1 MRMTSASTWQ
11 GICRQTGMVNRVLRI
26 TLGLLAMFM
35 SLAAYAVNESDLLPP
50 DEAFPLTVSVSGPQ
64 QVTLNFGTKP
74 GYYLYRDRFSFAV
87 DGVPVKPDQMPVAE
101 AKDDPTFGMVQVY
114 HRPVQLHIP
123 LSRVITSSIVLAVT
137 SQGCADLGVC
147 YPPLTRSY
155 RIAADGAITS
165 MPHNGGVTTT
175 SDSSEP
181 TVAGENRALT
191 VFGLNVQPANGL
203 GLLELLGF
211 LLAGLLMA
219 ATVCMYPLIPIV
231 AAVIGGAREPS
242 SPWRGFALSFAYVQ
256 GLAVMYA
263 FAGTVAALV
272 GIPLVAVTQKPWVL
286 AGFGV
291 LMVVFALGMFGLFK
305 VQLPANWQ
313 TRLTEWSNR
322 LPGGRTVPVFVM
334 GMLSAL
340 IVGPCS
346 TPVLA
351 GALLY
356 IANSHDVVGGALALY
371 VMGIGIG
378 LPLLLVGTFGARILP
393 RSGHWMVAVQNTL
406 GVMLLAAALWF
417 VYSLLPDW
425 LLMVLVALLLAGC
438 GMMLRAIDP
447 LPSDAPGVLRVGKAL
462 GVLLLVAAI
471 AELVG
476 VASGNFDV
484 LQPLRSVTQGA
495 PSEKVSTAQFEPIQT
510 TAELDRALQ
519 TARGQPVMVDFY
531 ADWCISCKELER
543 FTFTDA
549 RVVSEFAHWKLLRID
564 VTKNSP
570 EDAAMLRRFGLFGPP
585 ALVFYDREGHQQID
599 AQLVGFVGADA
610 FLAHL
615 KRWGGDSQNRTGG

>member
-1 MRMTSASTWQ
+1 M
-11 GICRQTGMVNRVLRI
+11 
-26 TLGLLAMFM
+26 LGLLFVFA
-35 SLAAYAVNESDLLPP
+35 SLAAYAVSESDLLPVN
-50 DEAFPLTVSVSGPQ
+50 EAFPLTVSVDGPQ
-64 QVTLNFGTKP
+64 QVRLDFGTKP
-74 GYYLYRDRFSFAV
+74 GYYLYQDRFSFAV
-87 DGVPVKPDQMPVAE
+87 DGVPVKPDQMPPAE
-101 AKDDPTFGMVQVY
+101 SKNDPTFGMVQVY
-114 HRPVQLHIP
+114 HRPVQIRVP
-123 LSRVITSSIVLAVT
+123 LPRAITVSTVLSVT

-155 RIAADGAITS
+155 RIAAS
-165 MPHNGGVTTT
+165 GGVASIANEGNAPAGAT
-175 SDSSEP
+175 ELP
-181 TVAGENRALT
+181 VVAENQGIT
-191 VFGLNVQPANGL
+191 VFGLNLRPANGL
-203 GLLELLGF
+203 GVPELLGF

-231 AAVIGGAREPS
+231 TAVIGGTRERS
-242 SPWRGFALSFAYVQ
+242 TLWRGFALSLAYVQ
-256 GLAVMYA
+256 GLAVTYA
-263 FAGTVAALV
+263 VAGTIAALI

-286 AGFGV
+286 AAFGL
-291 LMVVFALGMFGLFK
+291 LMVVLALGMFGLSRL
-305 VQLPANWQ
+305 QLPTGWQ

-322 LPGGRTVPVFVM
+322 LPGGRIVPVFVM

-346 TPVLA
+346 TPALA

-356 IANSHDVVGGALALY
+356 IANSRDVVGGALALY

-378 LPLLLVGTFGARILP
+378 IPLLLVGTFGAHVLP

-425 LLMVLVALLLAGC
+425 LLMALVALLLAAC
-438 GMMLRAIDP
+438 AVMLRAIDP
-447 LPSDAPGVLRVGKAL
+447 LPPNAHGVLRVGKAL

-484 LQPLRSVTQGA
+484 LQPLRGVMRGA
-495 PSEKVSTAQFEPIQT
+495 QTETVSAARFEPIRS
-510 TAELDRALQ
+510 TAELDRALES
-519 TARGQPVMVDFY
+519 ARGQPVMVDFY

-564 VTKNSP
+564 VTKNTP
-570 EDAAMLRRFGLFGPP
+570 EDAEMLRRFGLFGPP
-585 ALVFYDREGHQQID
+585 ALIFYDRNGRQQVD

-615 KRWGGDSQNRTGG
+615 KRWGQ

>member
-1 MRMTSASTWQ
+1 MTSSDLRQ
-11 GICRQTGMVNRVLRI
+11 RICRQTDAAKRALRI
-26 TLGLLAMFM
+26 ALGLLFVFM
-35 SLAAYAVNESDLLPP
+35 SLTAYAVSESDLLPVN
-50 DEAFPLTVSVSGPQ
+50 EAFPLTVSVSGPQ
-64 QVTLNFGTKP
+64 QVTLDFGTKP
-74 GYYLYRDRFSFAV
+74 GYYLYQDRFSFAV
-87 DGVPVKPDQMPVAE
+87 DGVPVKADRMPPAE
-101 AKDDPTFGMVQVY
+101 SKNDPTFGMVRVY
-114 HRPVQLHIP
+114 HRPVQIRIP
-123 LSRVITSSIVLAVT
+123 LPHAIAASAVLSVT

-155 RIAADGAITS
+155 RIAANGIVTSVANEGNAPAGATEL
-165 MPHNGGVTTT
+165 PV
-175 SDSSEP
+175 
-181 TVAGENRALT
+181 VAENQGIT
-191 VFGLNVQPANGL
+191 VFGLNLRPANGL
-203 GLLELLGF
+203 GVPELLGF

-231 AAVIGGAREPS
+231 TAVIGGTRERS
-242 SPWRGFALSFAYVQ
+242 TLWRGFALSLAYVQ
-256 GLAVMYA
+256 GLAVTYA
-263 FAGTVAALV
+263 VAGTIAALI

-286 AGFGV
+286 AAFGL
-291 LMVVFALGMFGLFK
+291 LMVVLALGMFGLFRL
-305 VQLPANWQ
+305 QLPTGWQ

-322 LPGGRTVPVFVM
+322 LPGGRIVPVFVM

-346 TPVLA
+346 TPALA

-356 IANSHDVVGGALALY
+356 MANSRDVVGGALALY

-378 LPLLLVGTFGARILP
+378 IPLLLVGTFGAHVLP

-425 LLMVLVALLLAGC
+425 LLMALVALLLAAC
-438 GMMLRAIDP
+438 AVMLRAIDP
-447 LPSDAPGVLRVGKAL
+447 LPPNAHGVLRVGKAI

-484 LQPLRSVTQGA
+484 LQPLRGVMRGA
-495 PSEKVSTAQFEPIQT
+495 QTETVSAARFEPIRS
-510 TAELDRALQ
+510 TAELDRALES
-519 TARGQPVMVDFY
+519 ARGQPVMVDFY

-564 VTKNSP
+564 VTKNTP
-570 EDAAMLRRFGLFGPP
+570 EDAEMLRRFGLFGPP
-585 ALVFYDREGHQQID
+585 ALIFYDRNGRQQVD

-615 KRWGGDSQNRTGG
+615 KRWGQ